1 MEVDNNEE
9 KLEKKEKEKKEKK
22 NSLKSFKRIG
32 LLLIIL
38 ILVVF
43 GIKMIILNKDGDV
56 KNQVK
61 TILDR
66 VVQKSELET
75 VTITYNVIAKK
86 CKDENNCDKSSNNI
100 KDFKYVVSCQGTIT
114 AGIDF
119 DKVKVE
125 VDESKKN
132 IIIHIPEASIK
143 GDPNILSINFL
154 NGNELSASELT
165 NARNLCQE
173 TTKERSQADGKLI
186 PAATEQAKIVLEGF
200 YKQWVKA
207 FDSSYTVEIR

>member
-1 MEVDNNEE
+1 MEVNNNEE
-9 KLEKKEKEKKEKK
+9 KVEKKEKD
-22 NSLKSFKRIG
+22 NSLKKIKKLA
-32 LLLIIL
+32 LLLII
-38 ILVVF
+38 
-43 GIKMIILNKDGDV
+43 IILFVLGINILLFNKDGDV

-75 VTITYNVIAKK
+75 VTITYNVIAKE
-86 CKDENNCDKSSNNI
+86 CKDEKNCDKSSNNI

-125 VDESKKN
+125 VDKSKKN
-132 IIIHIPEASIK
+132 IIIHVPEASIK

-186 PAATEQAKIVLEGF
+186 PAATEQAKIVLEEF
-200 YKQWVKA
+200 YKQWIKA

>member
-1 MEVDNNEE
+1 MEVNNNEE
-9 KLEKKEKEKKEKK
+9 KVEKKEESNSIINYKK
-22 NSLKSFKRIG
+22 IC
-32 LLLIIL
+32 LLLIII
-38 ILVVF
+38 ILFIF
-43 GIKMIILNKDGDV
+43 GIKMIIFNKDGDV

-86 CKDENNCDKSSNNI
+86 CKNETNCDKSSNNI

-119 DKVKVE
+119 DKVNVE
-125 VDESKKN
+125 VDEIKKN

-154 NGNELSASELT
+154 NGNELGAAELT

-173 TTKERSQADGKLI
+173 TTKERSQSDGKLI
-186 PAATEQAKIVLEGF
+186 PAATEQARIVLEEF
-200 YKQWVKA
+200 YKQWIKA
-207 FDSSYTVEIR
+207 FNSSYTIEIR